1 MKKTDLVFPPVAELE
16 KELEREKSIQRRNKA
31 FRKLITALIIVAA
44 ITVLLATRWM
54 PVLQIYG
61 TSMTPTLEEGQIVLT
76 VKTGKF
82 QQGDIVA
89 FYYENK
95 LLVKRYIADGGSW
108 VDIMDDGK
116 VFVNEQLITEPY
128 IAEPHKGNCD
138 IKLPYQVPEDR
149 IFVMGDHRATSLD
162 SRSRSLGCVADEQIA
177 GKIVFCIWP
186 VSDFGPVK

>member
-1 MKKTDLVFPPVAELE
+1 ME
-16 KELEREKSIQRRNKA
+16 KEKSKQRRYSALK
-31 FRKLITALIIVAA
+31 KLIIALIIAA
-44 ITVLLATRWM
+44 AAAVLLSTRWM

-76 VKTGKF
+76 VKTNRF
-82 QQGDIVA
+82 QKGDIVA

-95 LLVKRYIADGGSW
+95 LLIKRYIADGGSW

-116 VFVNEQLITEPY
+116 VFVDREMLDEPY
-128 IAEPHKGNCD
+128 ITELHKGNCD

-149 IFVMGDHRATSLD
+149 IFVMGDHRKTSMD
-162 SRSRSLGCVADEQIA
+162 SRSKTLGCVAQEQIA